1 MKGYFVQGTEQEVRK
16 IVLPTKQEV
25 RKIVLPPK
33 QGVMKDV
40 LPPKQRV
47 REVVLPC
54 EHGKKKMY
62 TFIGGDAVT
71 CATLLCIS

>member
-1 MKGYFVQGTEQEVRK
+1 MKV
-16 IVLPTKQEV
+16 
-25 RKIVLPPK
+25 VLPPK
-33 QGVMKDV
+33 QG
-40 LPPKQRV
+40 V

-62 TFIGGDAVT
+62 TFVGGDAVT